1 MDTKNV
7 MTCILAMVLVMGFAD
22 SDIDKDREEC
32 GTQLVG
38 LSTCLSYVGGDA
50 KAPTPDCCTGLK
62 GVLKNSKKCLCIL
75 VKDRNDPSLGLKINA
90 TLALGLPSLCH
101 APANIS
107 DCPGKYY
114 KKLICI
120 FLCIYV
126 CSSHVAYNID
136 RTIELIF

>member
-38 LSTCLSYVGGDA
+38 LSTCLSYVGG
-50 KAPTPDCCTGLK
+50 
-62 GVLKNSKKCLCIL
+62 
-75 VKDRNDPSLGLKINA
+75 
-90 TLALGLPSLCH
+90 LPSLCH

-107 DCPGKYY
+107 DCPALLNLAPNSPDAKVFEDFANSSKGSNSTTATATGSNSATTGSSADAKSEGGRGKRWLMVEMACVVMTSMAVHMLV
-114 KKLICI
+114 KL
-120 FLCIYV
+120 
-126 CSSHVAYNID
+126 
-136 RTIELIF
+136 